1 MDNQEIAK
9 ILNQMVDVTLQ
20 ACKLDTSTKDG
31 YGTMMVV
38 LDKFKK
44 SPVVQKNYLLL
55 CIAKGYPKDTGM
67 EVMGIMGL

>member
-1 MDNQEIAK
+1 MNNQEMAK
-9 ILNQMVDVTLQ
+9 ALNEMVCLTLE
-20 ACKLDTSTKDG
+20 ACKLDTTTKDG
-31 YGTMMVV
+31 YGTMMLF

-44 SPVVQKNYLLL
+44 SPVTQKNYFLL